1 MKRTLKQLERA
12 IAQASSYDEWCRA
25 SREYD
30 RLGGA
35 DEWKDIDRSP
45 HYDYELIRNR
55 LWQIRQARERND
67 VNKLVF
73 HLHEGLH
80 GNLGN
85 ISNPALYGHSR
96 IGTKRLIERY
106 LEEVCTALDYLC
118 DGDFA
123 EFGLKQKLDFF
134 ETTGQA
140 FGQSCLMFSG
150 GAALGLFHIGVAKTL
165 WEQGLLPSVISGSSA
180 GSIVAAVVG
189 THDNDE
195 LAAKLEP
202 ENIYLEAF
210 KAIGWKGLLRGTPV
224 LDGDHLEAC
233 LEENIK
239 DLTFEEAYRKTGRE
253 INITVSP
260 YDRNQQSRLLNWRT
274 SPNVLIRKAA
284 LASCAIPGIYPPVS
298 LWAKNLDGERV
309 PYIPGRKFVDGSI
322 QDDLPIRRLS

>member
-210 KAIGWKGLLRGTPV
+210 KPWH
-224 LDGDHLEAC
+224 DG
-233 LEENIK
+233 
-239 DLTFEEAYRKTGRE
+239 
-253 INITVSP
+253 
-260 YDRNQQSRLLNWRT
+260 Q
-274 SPNVLIRKAA
+274 
-284 LASCAIPGIYPPVS
+284 
-298 LWAKNLDGERV
+298 
-309 PYIPGRKFVDGSI
+309 
-322 QDDLPIRRLS
+322 

>member
-1 MKRTLKQLERA
+1 
-12 IAQASSYDEWCRA
+12 
-25 SREYD
+25 
-30 RLGGA
+30 
-35 DEWKDIDRSP
+35 
-45 HYDYELIRNR
+45 
-55 LWQIRQARERND
+55 
-67 VNKLVF
+67 
-73 HLHEGLH
+73 
-80 GNLGN
+80 
-85 ISNPALYGHSR
+85 
-96 IGTKRLIERY
+96 
-106 LEEVCTALDYLC
+106 YLC

-239 DLTFEEAYRKTGRE
+239 DLTF
-253 INITVSP
+253 
-260 YDRNQQSRLLNWRT
+260 
-274 SPNVLIRKAA
+274 
-284 LASCAIPGIYPPVS
+284 
-298 LWAKNLDGERV
+298 
-309 PYIPGRKFVDGSI
+309 
-322 QDDLPIRRLS
+322 